1 MHAQPY
7 TDARKRALPLPLS
20 PPASAVNPPD
30 PDRGTRSWTS
40 NRTRYAVLRRQ
51 TGVCATTL
59 HSLDQVQSTG
69 RCRCNRRITFVYRSS
84 WDRKRIRLFKIFSR
98 SFPIS
103 RYNVS
108 NFENLLAR
116 DIPFFMFSLFYFFS
130 FLFYG
135 MLIFSLR
142 GYTYTIY
149 IWTFLNYCQYTR
161 YNLNET
167 LYSNFCF

>member
-7 TDARKRALPLPLS
+7 TDARKRALPLPRS

-84 WDRKRIRLFKIFSR
+84 WDRKRIRLFKSSRDRCPSRVTTCLISKIFWLAILYFLCFHCFI
-98 SFPIS
+98 SFLS
-103 RYNVS
+103 
-108 NFENLLAR
+108 
-116 DIPFFMFSLFYFFS
+116 FFME
-130 FLFYG
+130 
-135 MLIFSLR
+135 
-142 GYTYTIY
+142 
-149 IWTFLNYCQYTR
+149 C
-161 YNLNET
+161 
-167 LYSNFCF
+167 